1 MKIHTIKMGITWC
14 YVIQDKGTIMVD
26 CGPPDKLDTFLKAMK
41 KASIDPKQI
50 KLIVHTHGH
59 WDHIGSTKAIKEAT
73 GAQIAMHEPDKEW
86 LEKSLHPL
94 PPGVNAWGRFMMKL
108 SARFMIPANLPATL
122 VDIVLPDKEFSLKPF
137 GISGKVLF
145 TPGHSMGSVS
155 VLLETGEAFVGDL
168 AMNGLPFRLSPG
180 LTILAE
186 SMEKVKESWRILLD
200 QGAKMIYIGHGKPFP
215 AEIIRK
221 ALG

>member
-1 MKIHTIKMGITWC
+1 MNIHTVRMGITRC

-26 CGPPDKLDTFLKAMK
+26 SGPPNKLGNFIKAMK

-59 WDHIGSTKAIKEAT
+59 WDHIASAKAIKETT

-86 LEKSLHPL
+86 LEKSLNQL
-94 PPGVNAWGRFMMKL
+94 PPGVTTWGRIMLRLTSGYMR
-108 SARFMIPANLPATL
+108 SAKIPAVN
-122 VDIVLPDKEFSLKPF
+122 VDIVLSNEEFSLAPF
-137 GISGKVLF
+137 GIPGKVLF
-145 TPGHSMGSVS
+145 TPGHTMGSVS
-155 VLLETGEAFVGDL
+155 VILETGDAFVGDL

-186 SMEKVKESWRILLD
+186 NLQKVKESWKLLLD
-200 QGAKMIYIGHGKPFP
+200 QGVKVVYPGHGKAFP
-215 AEIIRK
+215 ADVIRR
-221 ALG
+221 ALR